1 MICKSNIK
9 YKISK
14 KVEKNYWQ
22 VTKSMLYCIQ
32 ENKNRTV
39 HPKVKLNGSV
49 QRSSAWCITYRR
61 TVLTYADA
69 AYAVVLEVRRFE
81 FSPITNRQRHTVNA
95 LHSLRNIKQAA
106 TNSVRFRQTRKERVP
121 WAHWISRVAAIGSAV
136 YIFKRVRTRTNEPS
150 DHNNYDL
157 HKLNRLVWWKTEL
170 LKDFAQQGC
179 HITTE

>member
-1 MICKSNIK
+1 MTSNKKCAIVYTRK
-9 YKISK
+9 QEPNSSPKGEAERQRTEIIS
-14 KVEKNYWQ
+14 VMYHLQ
-22 VTKSMLYCIQ
+22 AHGSDLCRCCI
-32 ENKNRTV
+32 
-39 HPKVKLNGSV
+39 
-49 QRSSAWCITYRR
+49 RSGAWSQ
-61 TVLTYADA
+61 
-69 AYAVVLEVRRFE
+69 AVWIFPDHE
-81 FSPITNRQRHTVNA
+81 PNRQKVNA

-136 YIFKRVRTRTNEPS
+136 YTFKRVRTRTNEPS